1 MSSPTAIKAIPR
13 NTAKNI
19 TGKRFPSANAVNT
32 FLGTIDVKKSL
43 KLMLEA
49 TSLIASVEMLPAF
62 IFAPIPVTFP
72 KIRLSVITN
81 VVIEK
86 KCKNVL
92 NARFPNFLVFFIVT
106 IDKTTSGNTSGTIT
120 IWTKLVN
127 STPSIFNSFAND
139 GNNCPTKIPNNAP
152 INICANKFNFL
163 NPNNFFILSFSLQQL
178 AFTKL
183 FY

>member
-1 MSSPTAIKAIPR
+1 MSSPTAIKAIPK

-19 TGKRFPSANAVNT
+19 TDKRFPSANAVNT

-49 TSLIASVEMLPAF
+49 TSLIASVEILPAF
-62 IFAPIPVTFP
+62 MFAPIPVTFP

-106 IDKTTSGNTSGTIT
+106 IDRTTSGNTSGTIT
-120 IWTKLVN
+120 I
-127 STPSIFNSFAND
+127 
-139 GNNCPTKIPNNAP
+139 
-152 INICANKFNFL
+152 
-163 NPNNFFILSFSLQQL
+163 
-178 AFTKL
+178 
-183 FY
+183 

>member
-19 TGKRFPSANAVNT
+19 TGKKFPSANAVNT
-32 FLGTIDVKKSL
+32 FLGTIDVKKSF

-72 KIRLSVITN
+72 N

-106 IDKTTSGNTSGTIT
+106 IDKTTSGNTSGTI
-120 IWTKLVN
+120 I
-127 STPSIFNSFAND
+127 I
-139 GNNCPTKIPNNAP
+139 
-152 INICANKFNFL
+152 
-163 NPNNFFILSFSLQQL
+163 
-178 AFTKL
+178 
-183 FY
+183 